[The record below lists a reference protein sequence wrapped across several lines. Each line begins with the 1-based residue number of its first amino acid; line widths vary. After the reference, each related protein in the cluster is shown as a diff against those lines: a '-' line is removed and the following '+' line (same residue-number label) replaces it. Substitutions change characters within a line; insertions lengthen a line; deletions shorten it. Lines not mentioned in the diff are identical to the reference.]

1 MKVTRDDIDF
11 VGLQQLTFVKDNTNF
26 AGSLLKN
33 KPPKPHLL
41 FFPKWRGRNGFCCCS
56 VSFPVQPY

>member
-11 VGLQQLTFVKDNTNF
+11 VGLQQLTLVKDNTNF

-41 FFPKWRGRNGFCCCS
+41 FFP
-56 VSFPVQPY
+56 